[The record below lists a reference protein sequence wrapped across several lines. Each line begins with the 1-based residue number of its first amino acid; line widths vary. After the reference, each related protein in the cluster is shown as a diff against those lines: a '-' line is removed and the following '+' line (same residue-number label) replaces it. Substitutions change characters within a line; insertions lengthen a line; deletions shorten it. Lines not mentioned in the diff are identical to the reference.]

1 MKDEIR
7 LIALDL
13 DYTLLRTDKTLSER
27 NRRALERAAE
37 RGIEIVPTTGRFY
50 LGIPE
55 AVRCLPFIRYAVTVN
70 GAQLYDVNRRTAAA
84 RAELPYRRAVEI
96 MSALDEQNVVYDC
109 YMDDWGWM
117 SAAFLERA
125 EKFAP
130 DVYYLRM
137 LRSLRTPVSE
147 LKDFLLA
154 RGQDVQ
160 KVQAYFTDASL
171 RRKFLDTL
179 GKRFP
184 YTAVS
189 SSMPTNIEINLR
201 EANKGEALLNLAA
214 RLGIPAGKTMAIG
227 DGLNDLSMIR
237 DAGVGIAMQNACP
250 EVLDAA
256 GDVTAGCDEDGVA
269 LAIEKYCL

>member
-1 MKDEIR
+1 MREIR

-13 DYTLLRTDKTLSER
+13 DYTLLGTDKTLSER

-37 RGIEIVPTTGRFY
+37 RGVEIVPTTGRFY
-50 LGIPE
+50 LGMPE
-55 AVRCLPFIRYAVTVN
+55 AVRALPFIRFAITVN

-96 MSALDEQNVVYDC
+96 MSALDERNVVYDC

-117 SAAFLERA
+117 SSSFLERV
-125 EKFAP
+125 EEFAP

-137 LRSLRTPVSE
+137 LRSLRTPVPE
-147 LKDFLLA
+147 LKAFLLA
-154 RGQDVQ
+154 RRQDVQ
-160 KVQAYFTDASL
+160 KVQAYFTDKAL
-171 RRKFLDTL
+171 RRDLLESL

-189 SSMPTNIEINLR
+189 ASLPTNIEINLR
-201 EANKGEALLNLAA
+201 EANKGEALLKLAA
-214 RLGIPAGKTMAIG
+214 RLGIPAGSTMAIG

-237 DAGVGIAMQNACP
+237 DAGVGVAMRNACP
-250 EVLDAA
+250 EILRAA
-256 GDVTAGCDEDGVA
+256 DEVTAGCDEDGVA

>member
-1 MKDEIR
+1 MREIR

-13 DYTLLRTDKTLSER
+13 DYTLLGTDKTLSER

-37 RGIEIVPTTGRFY
+37 RGVEIVPTTGRFY
-50 LGIPE
+50 LGMPE
-55 AVRCLPFIRYAVTVN
+55 AVRALPFIRFAITVN

-84 RAELPYRRAVEI
+84 RAELPYRRAIEI
-96 MSALDEQNVVYDC
+96 MSALDERNVIYDC

-117 SAAFLERA
+117 SSNFLERA
-125 EKFAP
+125 EEFAP

-137 LRSLRTPVSE
+137 LRSLRTPVPE
-147 LKDFLLA
+147 LKAFLLA
-154 RGQDVQ
+154 RRQDVQ
-160 KVQAYFTDASL
+160 KVQAYFTDKAL
-171 RRKFLDTL
+171 RRELLESL

-189 SSMPTNIEINLR
+189 ASLPTNIEINLR
-201 EANKGEALLNLAA
+201 EANKGEALLKLAA
-214 RLGIPAGKTMAIG
+214 RLGIPAGNTMAIG

-237 DAGVGIAMQNACP
+237 DAGVGVAMRNACP
-250 EVLDAA
+250 EILSAA
-256 GDVTAGCDEDGVA
+256 GEVTAGCDEDGVA

>member
-1 MKDEIR
+1 MREIR

-13 DYTLLRTDKTLSER
+13 DYTLLGTDKTLSER

-37 RGIEIVPTTGRFY
+37 RGVEIVPTTGRFY
-50 LGIPE
+50 LGMPE
-55 AVRCLPFIRYAVTVN
+55 AVRALPFIRFAITVN

-84 RAELPYRRAVEI
+84 RAELPYRRAIEI

-117 SAAFLERA
+117 SSSFLERA
-125 EKFAP
+125 EEFAP

-137 LRSLRTPVSE
+137 LRSLRTPVPE
-147 LKDFLLA
+147 LKAFLLA
-154 RGQDVQ
+154 RRQDVQ
-160 KVQAYFTDASL
+160 KVQAYFTDKAL
-171 RRKFLDTL
+171 RRDLLSSL

-189 SSMPTNIEINLR
+189 ASLPTNIEINLR
-201 EANKGEALLNLAA
+201 EANKGEALLKLAA
-214 RLGIPAGKTMAIG
+214 RLGIPAGNTMAIG

-237 DAGVGIAMQNACP
+237 DAGVGVAMRNACP
-250 EVLDAA
+250 EILSAA
-256 GDVTAGCDEDGVA
+256 DEVTAGCDEDGVA